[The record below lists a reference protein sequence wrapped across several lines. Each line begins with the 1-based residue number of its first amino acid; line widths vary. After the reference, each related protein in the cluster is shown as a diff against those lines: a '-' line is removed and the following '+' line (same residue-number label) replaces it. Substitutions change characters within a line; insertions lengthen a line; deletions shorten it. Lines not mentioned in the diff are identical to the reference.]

1 MEKIRI
7 GIVGYGNIGRGVEQS
22 IKRNDDMELKAVFT
36 RRDPASVSIQTEGAV
51 VKHFDDMEA
60 MKDEIDVMILCGGSA
75 TDLPVIGPKVAASFN
90 TIDSFDT
97 HARIPDYFAS
107 VDKAAKEGG
116 NIGIISVGWDPG
128 MFSLNRLYAE
138 SILVQGS
145 TYTFWGKGVS
155 QGHSD
160 AIRRIEGVKNAI
172 QYTVP
177 IESAM
182 EQVRSGSEPALTTR
196 EKHLRECYVV
206 AEEGADKAAIEKA
219 IKTMPNYFDV
229 NDDTFVWMNVSAC
242 TKVYKRKFLEDNHLS
257 FYGVRRYEDE
267 GFMYRCLACHPVVEL
282 MAYSGYYYYMN
293 SESIT
298 RSSKSDRTGIVKEYF
313 QTVNKLADT
322 VKCDRETQPL
332 LNYCLVSGLTA
343 NMLYNGQGCG
353 GKKMKELYIQ
363 YNKLLNKIDRDICK
377 NKYIAL
383 KYLKSEPA
391 KKRYTTWLILRL
403 RKIGLDRLLFFLVS
417 RI

>member
-1 MEKIRI
+1 MKFLCVDDCGQDQSISIIEQMQKEYPQKNKNIIRGTKHGPGCCKRSRNEGRHPGI
-7 GIVGYGNIGRGVEQS
+7 RAFIDSDDYLKRNFLETYMHAAQKKDADIIVGGYI
-22 IKRNDDMELKAVFT
+22 
-36 RRDPASVSIQTEGAV
+36 RDV
-51 VKHFDDMEA
+51 
-60 MKDEIDVMILCGGSA
+60 
-75 TDLPVIGPKVAASFN
+75 N
-90 TIDSFDT
+90 
-97 HARIPDYFAS
+97 
-107 VDKAAKEGG
+107 
-116 NIGIISVGWDPG
+116 
-128 MFSLNRLYAE
+128 
-138 SILVQGS
+138 
-145 TYTFWGKGVS
+145 GKLS
-155 QGHSD
+155 
-160 AIRRIEGVKNAI
+160 E
-172 QYTVP
+172 TP
-177 IESAM
+177 I
-182 EQVRSGSEPALTTR
+182 
-196 EKHLRECYVV
+196 
-206 AEEGADKAAIEKA
+206 
-219 IKTMPNYFDV
+219 DV

-267 GFMYRCLACHPVVEL
+267 GFMYRCLASHPVVEL

-403 RKIGLDRLLFFLVS
+403 RKIGLTGCCFSGKQDL
-417 RI
+417 IK

>member
-1 MEKIRI
+1 MSKVSVIVPVYNVEQYIKRCLKSILDQSWQDFEILCVDDCGQDQSISIIEQMQKEYPQKIKILYGEQNMGLGAARDRGMKAASGEYI
-7 GIVGYGNIGRGVEQS
+7 AFIDSDDYLKRNFLETYMHAAQKKDADIIVGGYI
-22 IKRNDDMELKAVFT
+22 
-36 RRDPASVSIQTEGAV
+36 RDV
-51 VKHFDDMEA
+51 
-60 MKDEIDVMILCGGSA
+60 
-75 TDLPVIGPKVAASFN
+75 N
-90 TIDSFDT
+90 
-97 HARIPDYFAS
+97 
-107 VDKAAKEGG
+107 
-116 NIGIISVGWDPG
+116 
-128 MFSLNRLYAE
+128 
-138 SILVQGS
+138 
-145 TYTFWGKGVS
+145 GKLS
-155 QGHSD
+155 
-160 AIRRIEGVKNAI
+160 E
-172 QYTVP
+172 TP
-177 IESAM
+177 I
-182 EQVRSGSEPALTTR
+182 
-196 EKHLRECYVV
+196 
-206 AEEGADKAAIEKA
+206 
-219 IKTMPNYFDV
+219 DV

-353 GKKMKELYIQ
+353 GKKMKELYVQ

>member
-1 MEKIRI
+1 MHAAQKKDADI
-7 GIVGYGNIGRGVEQS
+7 IVGGYI
-22 IKRNDDMELKAVFT
+22 
-36 RRDPASVSIQTEGAV
+36 RDV
-51 VKHFDDMEA
+51 
-60 MKDEIDVMILCGGSA
+60 
-75 TDLPVIGPKVAASFN
+75 N
-90 TIDSFDT
+90 
-97 HARIPDYFAS
+97 
-107 VDKAAKEGG
+107 
-116 NIGIISVGWDPG
+116 
-128 MFSLNRLYAE
+128 
-138 SILVQGS
+138 
-145 TYTFWGKGVS
+145 GKLS
-155 QGHSD
+155 
-160 AIRRIEGVKNAI
+160 E
-172 QYTVP
+172 TP
-177 IESAM
+177 I
-182 EQVRSGSEPALTTR
+182 
-196 EKHLRECYVV
+196 
-206 AEEGADKAAIEKA
+206 
-219 IKTMPNYFDV
+219 DV

-267 GFMYRCLACHPVVEL
+267 GFMYRCLASHPVVEL

-298 RSSKSDRTGIVKEYF
+298 KSSKSDRTGIVKEYF
-313 QTVNKLADT
+313 QTVNKLVDT

-383 KYLKSEPA
+383 KYLKSEPV

>member
-1 MEKIRI
+1 MSIYLRIILVVISMLSMMNVMKRVRRFKLQIENSIFWIIFSLLLILVAVFPDPMFWLAELLGIQSPANMVFLFVIFILLIKTFNLTLEISQLRCLKSILDQSWQDFEILCVDDCGQDQSISIIEQMQKEYPQKIKILYGEQNMGLGAARDRGMKAASGEYI
-7 GIVGYGNIGRGVEQS
+7 AFIDSDDYLKRNFLETYMHAAQKKDADIIVGGYI
-22 IKRNDDMELKAVFT
+22 
-36 RRDPASVSIQTEGAV
+36 RDV
-51 VKHFDDMEA
+51 
-60 MKDEIDVMILCGGSA
+60 
-75 TDLPVIGPKVAASFN
+75 N
-90 TIDSFDT
+90 
-97 HARIPDYFAS
+97 
-107 VDKAAKEGG
+107 
-116 NIGIISVGWDPG
+116 
-128 MFSLNRLYAE
+128 
-138 SILVQGS
+138 
-145 TYTFWGKGVS
+145 GKLS
-155 QGHSD
+155 
-160 AIRRIEGVKNAI
+160 E
-172 QYTVP
+172 TP
-177 IESAM
+177 I
-182 EQVRSGSEPALTTR
+182 
-196 EKHLRECYVV
+196 
-206 AEEGADKAAIEKA
+206 
-219 IKTMPNYFDV
+219 DV

-343 NMLYNGQGCG
+343 NMLYNGQGCS

>member
-1 MEKIRI
+1 
-7 GIVGYGNIGRGVEQS
+7 
-22 IKRNDDMELKAVFT
+22 
-36 RRDPASVSIQTEGAV
+36 
-51 VKHFDDMEA
+51 
-60 MKDEIDVMILCGGSA
+60 
-75 TDLPVIGPKVAASFN
+75 
-90 TIDSFDT
+90 
-97 HARIPDYFAS
+97 
-107 VDKAAKEGG
+107 
-116 NIGIISVGWDPG
+116 
-128 MFSLNRLYAE
+128 
-138 SILVQGS
+138 
-145 TYTFWGKGVS
+145 
-155 QGHSD
+155 
-160 AIRRIEGVKNAI
+160 
-172 QYTVP
+172 
-177 IESAM
+177 
-182 EQVRSGSEPALTTR
+182 
-196 EKHLRECYVV
+196 
-206 AEEGADKAAIEKA
+206 
-219 IKTMPNYFDV
+219 
-229 NDDTFVWMNVSAC
+229 MNVSAC

-343 NMLYNGQGCG
+343 NMLYNGQGCS